1 MRTVILVPAL
11 LCACAPPLP
20 TTPGRFGEI
29 TSAIVVVNPVI
40 NQGSSTAVTTG
51 MARAGIP
58 VRADDAAPVPTD
70 SGGLAL
76 LEGLPKR
83 EVAIRVEGAS
93 VALDVIQDKD
103 LYDVVV
109 AWDGSTLR
117 HVIPPVRYPIG
128 SVTVVEP
135 GGNLADALGSD
146 DAIVVLKPGRYPGNL
161 ELRASRVLLF
171 GAWSEDD
178 GPLSVIDGDVTV
190 QGGGNRIRGVK
201 ITGRLTSSANNFS
214 AAFNDVASATV
225 TGNGVSLLRN
235 RFTGTATVPSTN
247 AVLIDN
253 GGIP

>member
-1 MRTVILVPAL
+1 MVVLSAAL
-11 LCACAPPLP
+11 SCACAPPLP

-29 TSAIVVVNPVI
+29 TSAIVVMNPVI
-40 NQGSSTAVTTG
+40 NQGSSTTVATG
-51 MARAGIP
+51 TARSGIP
-58 VRADDAAPVPTD
+58 VRAGDAAAVPTD

-76 LEGLPKR
+76 LEGLPTGS
-83 EVAIRVEGAS
+83 VPIRVEGAS
-93 VALDVIQDKD
+93 VPLDVVQDKD

-128 SVTVVEP
+128 AVTVVEP
-135 GGNLADALGSD
+135 GGNLASALAAD
-146 DAIVVLKPGRYPGNL
+146 DAVVVLKPGTYSGNL

-178 GPLSVIDGDVTV
+178 GPLSIIEGDVTV

-214 AAFNDVASATV
+214 AAFNDVGSTTL
-225 TGNGVSLLRN
+225 TGNAVSLLRN

-247 AVLIDN
+247 AVLLDN
-253 GGIP
+253 GGLP